1 MFANA
6 YKSAAIYTHP
16 VVISQKFFDGS
27 VTAGCAT
34 FIILNPDGWALTAAH
49 AIMPLM
55 MAEQHQKEMAQY
67 ETIKKQIESD
77 SNLNRKLRK
86 QKLRKLIPNEKWI
99 MRQSFWWGT
108 DGVSVDKIRFNN
120 LLDLAVFKLSPFNG
134 EEISEYPVFKNPNS
148 ELPIGTSLCKL
159 GFPFHNVKSI
169 FDETTNNFT
178 FAPGALPMPRFP
190 LDGIFTRVAIFI
202 DKETGKNAKFIETST
217 PGLRGQSGGP
227 TFDKDGNIW
236 ALQSRTSHLP
246 LGFSPKI
253 RKEGREIE
261 ENQFI
266 NVGLGSHVQEII
278 TFLSEEN
285 IQFNVST
292 E

>member
-1 MFANA
+1 MFAKA

-27 VTAGCAT
+27 VVAGCAT
-34 FIILNPDGWALTAAH
+34 FIILNSEGWALTAAH

-55 MAEQHQKEMAQY
+55 QAEQHKKEMVQY
-67 ETIKKQIESD
+67 ETIKNQIESD
-77 SNLNRKLRK
+77 SNLNKKQKK

-99 MRQSFWWGT
+99 MRQSFWWGM
-108 DGVSVDKIRFNN
+108 DGVSVDKFRFNN
-120 LLDLAVFKLSPFNG
+120 LLDLAVFKLSPFDDRK
-134 EEISEYPVFKNPNS
+134 ISEYPVFKNPKT

-159 GFPFHNVKSI
+159 GFPFHNIKSMY
-169 FDETTNNFT
+169 DETTGNFT
-178 FAPGALPMPRFP
+178 FAPGTFPMPRFP

-202 DKETGKNAKFIETST
+202 DEKTGKQGKFIETST

-236 ALQSRTSHLP
+236 ALQSRTLHLP

-253 RKEGREIE
+253 RRDGKEIE

-266 NVGLGSHVQEII
+266 NIGLGTHVQDII
-278 TFLSEEN
+278 NFLSEEK
-285 IQFNVST
+285 IQFNISN